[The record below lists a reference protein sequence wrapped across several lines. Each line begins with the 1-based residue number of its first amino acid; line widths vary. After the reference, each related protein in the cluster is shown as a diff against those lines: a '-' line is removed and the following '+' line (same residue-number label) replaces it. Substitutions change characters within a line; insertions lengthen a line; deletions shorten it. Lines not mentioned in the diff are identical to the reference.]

1 LKIISGKKVLVDF
14 PWGESTIIL
23 ARGINFKAE
32 AIMVL
37 TPFKRSNN

>member
-14 PWGESTIIL
+14 PFGESGNNPGQ
-23 ARGINFKAE
+23 GINFKGE

-37 TPFKRSNN
+37 TACKRSNN